1 MTTRTAG
8 IGAGWRWLMGA
19 INLGSRNAGAIF
31 GAAALMLVT
40 GLVPSILQAVGQ
52 AISPSPVLALVILV
66 VVVGYWLF
74 VMMPLGAG
82 FYRLIHATET
92 GQPARAMSI
101 FEVFGDRSMVLRMAG
116 LGLGLML
123 LAFIIGLLMSLFLGQ
138 DFVASLAGW
147 MQALETMD
155 QQNPVLPPPP
165 GNLGLFVALALLF
178 GIFFSG
184 VYMLAFGQAALGGCK
199 VSAALKDGFLGTFKN
214 VLPLVLLSV
223 LCLVLGGVAL
233 VVFLLVAGLLMV
245 LGSLV
250 SPVLG
255 MVLMLPIYLGLLLLM
270 YVIAYGVGYFMW
282 RDVCGGQEAMPDP
295 GHSLTL

>member
-31 GAAALMLVT
+31 GAAALMLVA

-52 AISPSPVLALVILV
+52 AISTSPVLALAILV

-92 GQPARAMSI
+92 GQTARATSI
-101 FEVFGDRSMVLRMAG
+101 FEVFRDTSMVLRMAG
-116 LGLGLML
+116 LGLGVML

-138 DFVASLAGW
+138 DFVAGLAAW

-155 QQNPVLPPPP
+155 QQNPVLPPAPDK
-165 GNLGLFVALALLF
+165 LGLFVALALLF

-184 VYMLAFGQAALGGCK
+184 VYMLAFGQAALGGQK
-199 VSAALKDGFLGTFKN
+199 VSAALKDGFVGTFKN
-214 VLPLVLLSV
+214 VLPLVLLS
-223 LCLVLGGVAL
+223 LLGLVLGGVVL

-245 LGSLV
+245 VGSLV
-250 SPVLG
+250 SPMLG
-255 MVLMLPIYLGLLLLM
+255 LVLMLPVYLGLLLLL
-270 YVIAYGVGYFMW
+270 YVVAYGVGYFMW
-282 RDVCGGQEAMPDP
+282 RDVCGGQEVTPDS
-295 GHSLTL
+295 GHSVTL

>member
-1 MTTRTAG
+1 
-8 IGAGWRWLMGA
+8 
-19 INLGSRNAGAIF
+19 
-31 GAAALMLVT
+31 
-40 GLVPSILQAVGQ
+40 
-52 AISPSPVLALVILV
+52 
-66 VVVGYWLF
+66 
-74 VMMPLGAG
+74 
-82 FYRLIHATET
+82 
-92 GQPARAMSI
+92 
-101 FEVFGDRSMVLRMAG
+101 
-116 LGLGLML
+116 GLGLML

-155 QQNPVLPPPP
+155 QQNPVLPPAPA
-165 GNLGLFVALALLF
+165 NLGLFVALALLF

-184 VYMLAFGQAALGGCK
+184 VYMLAFGQAALGGSK
-199 VSAALKDGFLGTFKN
+199 VSAALKDGFVGTFKN

-245 LGSLV
+245 VGSLV

-282 RDVCGGQEAMPDP
+282 RDVCGGQEATPDS